1 MLPKIDVP
9 LYSITLPL
17 SNKKIKIRPFLVKEE
32 KILLMAM
39 ESNDEESILLAIKQI
54 VNNCCMDKIDVDEL
68 PILDLEFIFL
78 NLRARSI
85 GEMVELEYKC
95 NNDIKVE
102 EETKKCEN
110 LVKIEFNLLDI
121 EIKKQSENKKKIQ
134 LTKKLGVMMK
144 YPNFNVIKNV
154 ENLSETEQIG
164 KMIANC
170 IEYIFDDETI
180 YYTKDV
186 SEQEVVDFIDSL
198 TSEQFLKIQEFLNDV
213 PKLEKTLKF
222 KCNKCSYEEDLRLE
236 GIQSFFV

>member
-54 VNNCCMDKIDVDEL
+54 VNNCCVDKIDVDEL

-95 NNDIKVE
+95 NNDIKLE
-102 EETKKCEN
+102 EETKK
-110 LVKIEFNLLDI
+110 
-121 EIKKQSENKKKIQ
+121 
-134 LTKKLGVMMK
+134 
-144 YPNFNVIKNV
+144 
-154 ENLSETEQIG
+154 
-164 KMIANC
+164 
-170 IEYIFDDETI
+170 
-180 YYTKDV
+180 
-186 SEQEVVDFIDSL
+186 
-198 TSEQFLKIQEFLNDV
+198 
-213 PKLEKTLKF
+213 
-222 KCNKCSYEEDLRLE
+222 
-236 GIQSFFV
+236 